1 MKEIN
6 NTTIYTKENIKKFLE
21 VYYFDKTKKIRIIMN
36 IFIIL
41 LIVYFFRKPK
51 PDIIDKITF
60 AFALFGIIELNTNL
74 LPRLNY
80 YKLTKSKNNNIDSK
94 IKYTFKKRNFKLTND
109 KDEYIDYSELRK
121 VIETKDCYYLYITI
135 NRALIVDKSSFN
147 KENINV
153 LTNIF
158 KQNVSTY
165 IYKK

>member
-36 IFIIL
+36 IFIVL
-41 LIVYFFRKPK
+41 LIIYFFRKPK

-80 YKLTKSKNNNIDSK
+80 LKLTKSKNNNINDQV
-94 IKYTFKKRNFKLTND
+94 KYIFKKRNFQITNK
-109 KDEYIDYSELRK
+109 KDEYIDYKELRK
-121 VIETKDCYYLYITI
+121 VIETKEAYYLYVTI
-135 NRALIVDKSSFN
+135 NRALIVDKSSLN
-147 KENINV
+147 EEDINA